1 MTLAFPEQHTSPL
14 GQYSCYRAKLNLG
27 RNLFKRLDNLSG
39 LHFCTFSY
47 IIRKMKA
54 NTEQKF
60 MKSAG
65 GCKPFLILY
74 LLFIAKIGIH
84 CSI

>member
-1 MTLAFPEQHTSPL
+1 
-14 GQYSCYRAKLNLG
+14 
-27 RNLFKRLDNLSG
+27 
-39 LHFCTFSY
+39 
-47 IIRKMKA
+47 MKV

-74 LLFIAKIGIH
+74 LLFIAKLGFTAPFRCILFSLKDVACCGMICWIAQVASRVTKKKPSALWFKH
-84 CSI
+84 LGLWYVIYVV